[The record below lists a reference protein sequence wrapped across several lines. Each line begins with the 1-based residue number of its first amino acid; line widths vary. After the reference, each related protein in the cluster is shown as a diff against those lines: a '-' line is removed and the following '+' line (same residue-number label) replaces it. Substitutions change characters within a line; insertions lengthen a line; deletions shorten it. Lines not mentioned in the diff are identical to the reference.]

1 MICFNFSI
9 EKILSYHRREKLEN
23 RMEDEDYA
31 YSDEYY
37 ASLLWMAP
45 EKLKEICRELI
56 TQGKDEIIQI
66 DKETIIDKEQSVC
79 NIQYVTSMG

>member
-1 MICFNFSI
+1 M

-23 RMEDEDYA
+23 KMEDEDYA

-37 ASLLWMAP
+37 SSLLWMAP
-45 EKLKEICRELI
+45 EKLKEICRELL

-66 DKETIIDKEQSVC
+66 DKETVIDKEQSVSSVE
-79 NIQYVTSMG
+79 Y